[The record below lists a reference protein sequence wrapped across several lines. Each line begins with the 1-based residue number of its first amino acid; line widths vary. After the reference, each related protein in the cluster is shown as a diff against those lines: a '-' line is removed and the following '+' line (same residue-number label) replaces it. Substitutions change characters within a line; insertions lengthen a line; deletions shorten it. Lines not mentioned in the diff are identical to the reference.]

1 VEIVTRP
8 AVRVICLDASGRVL
22 LLKWQSPSD
31 GELLWEPPG
40 GGIEPGETPEQ
51 AARRELVEET
61 GLDPS
66 LIGPSTVVVDRDTVW
81 NSKRFVGPEPFFV
94 ARLVQ
99 DEPALVTTGM
109 LADEHPNLR
118 SYAWLTRAEVDRLPE
133 RVEPPSLIAVIR
145 TLAPDTI
152 EWST

>member
-1 VEIVTRP
+1 VEVVTRP
-8 AVRVICLDASGRVL
+8 AVRVICLDVSARVL

-31 GELLWEPPG
+31 GKLLWEPPG

-51 AARRELVEET
+51 AARRELLEET

-66 LIGPSTVVVDRDTVW
+66 LIGLSTVVVDRDTVW
-81 NSKRFVGPEPFFV
+81 NSKRFIGPEPFFV
-94 ARLVQ
+94 ARLNR
-99 DEPALVTTGM
+99 DGPALVTTGM

-118 SYAWLTRAEVDRLPE
+118 GYAWLTRAEVTALPE
-133 RVEPPSLIAVIR
+133 RVEPPSLVAVISA
-145 TLAPDTI
+145 LAPDAI

>member
-1 VEIVTRP
+1 VEIVTRA

-66 LIGPSTVVVDRDTVW
+66 LIGESAVVVDRDTVW

-94 ARLVQ
+94 ARLSQ
-99 DEPALVTTGM
+99 DKPTLVTTGM

-118 SYAWLTRAEVDRLPE
+118 GYAWLTCAEVARLTE
-133 RVEPPSLIAVIR
+133 RVEPPSLVAVIR
-145 TLAPDTI
+145 TLAPDTT
-152 EWST
+152 EW